1 MNKIFC
7 PYCMSPVRKGESCP
21 NCGLTA
27 GSYVPSPHH
36 LPPGTV
42 LLDRYLVGRVL
53 GEGGFGITYIGCDL
67 RLELK
72 IAIKE
77 YYPVDRATR
86 NASVSLGVTNFMGPA
101 AQSFQRGKQKFLGEA
116 RAMARMDKQQ
126 TIVGVRDYFEANN
139 TAYIVME
146 YIQGTNFNDL
156 VKQRGG
162 RIAPEELFPLLEP
175 LFGALSVMHENG
187 LIHRD
192 ISPDNLMLEHGK
204 VRLLDFG
211 CARETTRGT
220 ETLTIALKQGYA
232 PVEQYQ
238 SKGQGPWTDI
248 YALCATIY
256 FCLTGKAPPQALDRI
271 TSDGL
276 LLPSKLGVAL
286 LPGQEEA
293 LLKGLNLSPNRRYR
307 SMTELHAALYQPG
320 IHAAAKQP
328 DQPESLEPTVPVT
341 PEEEPAPAPEPEPLP
356 PEPLPEEEAE
366 EEAPAPA
373 QDRPAPIWKRL
384 PVWSITAAGAALLV
398 LVVLAVAALSGGGEP
413 TYPERDSSAAELQ
426 YSARTAQEIEALFD
440 KAVSFTGSTE
450 EELRTMLADESVP
463 AVVMES
469 GSLTIQSGELTLTK
483 PLKVAQGASLTIQQ
497 PVTVEGDGA
506 LLIDGTVSNQGLLRT
521 TDGGAVSVSA
531 SGVLEGRTLVWL
543 EHESNLL
550 VAQGGTAVMGG
561 QSYGQAGSESR
572 FLVLW
577 EDGLFQNAVHV
588 KTWGQYQT
596 ALEDRNTQAIVID
609 QDMTIPIGAETGG
622 YVPILISEGVTVT
635 TQSQVQDGFDQWD
648 WSIDATILINRGT
661 IKANLNFGDWDGDQV
676 EDVCAFINYG
686 SIQGNLY
693 QDCVGAL
700 VNRGEM
706 TIVSAQ
712 ILQSNFYNLG
722 DLTLQGA
729 GEETFLNLFCDTAC
743 NFGSITLN
751 GDMPSYTTLTNGL
764 YFYNYG
770 VITVEEGAELNNE
783 ATLDNCGTIAVPAG
797 GHLNNMG
804 LITGTGTLEL
814 DPNSWLSHDGII
826 QWFGEALS
834 FPNRTDNSGGK
845 LIALDYNSG
854 VRQAATQEELRS
866 ALSDGSCTLVIVS
879 GNLTV
884 SGDLTVTKGL
894 QVAEG
899 TLTMD
904 GGSLSLSGSDAFFWG
919 RADLGGGTLTLSDG
933 AAMIAQ
939 SLEGCGGITVRS
951 QSYLMVQEPLKLE
964 SWAAVN
970 LSESHLTALNGYS
983 MDQGDLS
990 IQGVMRAMV
999 QLELTGCTVGVKAG
1013 ELHCNNAV
1021 ASLDQNT
1028 TVDVAQDGYVMLG
1041 GNESGYFTQLN
1052 GILTNRGTMESYALI
1067 RLGGTLTNYGTF
1079 HFQQDIAASGTLDNQ
1094 GTMLSYDGAEV
1105 STENGGTFTGNQPKN
1120 G

>member
-1 MNKIFC
+1 MNKLFC
-7 PYCMSPVRKGESCP
+7 PYCMSPVKPGESCP

-101 AQSFQRGKQKFLGEA
+101 AQSFERGKQKFLGEA

-271 TSDGL
+271 TADGL

-307 SMTELHAALYQPG
+307 SMAELHAALYQPG
-320 IHAAAKQP
+320 IQATVKR
-328 DQPESLEPTVPVT
+328 PEPEPLEPTVPVT
-341 PEEEPAPAPEPEPLP
+341 PEPAPAPEPEPLP
-356 PEPLPEEEAE
+356 PEPLPEEEAKD
-366 EEAPAPA
+366 EAPAPA
-373 QDRPAPIWKRL
+373 QDHPAPIWKRL

-398 LVVLAVAALSGGGEP
+398 LVILAVAALSGGGEP
-413 TYPERDSSAAELQ
+413 TYPERDPSAVELQ

-440 KAVSFTGSTE
+440 KAISFTGSTE

-463 AVVMES
+463 AVVVES
-469 GSLTIQSGELTLTK
+469 GSLTIQSSELTLTK
-483 PLKVAQGASLTIQQ
+483 PMKVAQGANVTVQQ
-497 PVTVEGDGA
+497 SVTVEGDGA

-521 TDGGAVSVSA
+521 TDGGAISVSA

-550 VAQGGTAVMGG
+550 VAEGGTAVMGG
-561 QSYGQAGSESR
+561 QTYGQVGSESR

-588 KTWGQYQT
+588 KNWAQYQT
-596 ALEDRNTQAIVID
+596 ALEDWNTKAIIID
-609 QDMTIPIGAETGG
+609 QDMTIPTGAETGS
-622 YVPILISEGVTVT
+622 YIPILIPEGVTVT
-635 TQSQVQDGFDQWD
+635 AQDIQDMYGTWN
-648 WSIDATILINRGT
+648 WSMGASILINRGT
-661 IKANLNFGDWDGDQV
+661 LVTNLNVGDWDGDQV
-676 EDVCAFINYG
+676 EDVCALINYG
-686 SIQGNLY
+686 SIQGSLFL
-693 QDCVGAL
+693 DCTGAL
-700 VNRGEM
+700 VNAGEI
-706 TIVSAQ
+706 TVRSAQ
-712 ILQSNFYNLG
+712 VIQSNLYNLG
-722 DLTLQGA
+722 DLSLQGV
-729 GEETFLNLFCDTAC
+729 GEENFLNLFCDTAC
-743 NFGSITLN
+743 NFGSITLH
-751 GDMPSYTTLTNGL
+751 GDEEGYLTLTNGL
-764 YFYNYG
+764 HFYNYG
-770 VITVEEGAELNNE
+770 VITVEDGAELNNE
-783 ATLDNCGTIAVPAG
+783 ATLENCGTVAVQAG
-797 GHLNNMG
+797 GDLNNLG
-804 LITGTGTLEL
+804 LIRSVGAMEL
-814 DPNSWLSHDGII
+814 DPNSRLGHDGII
-826 QWFGEALS
+826 HWFGDPLS
-834 FPNRTDNSGGK
+834 FPKRTDNTGGR

-866 ALSDGSCTLVIVS
+866 ALSDGSCTLVIIP
-879 GNLTV
+879 GDLTV

-894 QVAEG
+894 QVADG

-904 GGSLSLSGSDAFFWG
+904 GGSLSLSGADASFWG
-919 RADLGGGTLTLSDG
+919 RTDLGGGTLTLSDG

-939 SLEGCGGITVRS
+939 SLTGCGGITVRS
-951 QSYLMVQEPLKLE
+951 QSYLMVQEPLELE
-964 SWAAVN
+964 SGAAVT
-970 LSESHLTALNGYS
+970 LSDSHLTALEGYT

-990 IQGVMRAMV
+990 IHGVLRTSHH
-999 QLELTGCTVGVKAG
+999 LELTGCTVEIAAG
-1013 ELHCNNAV
+1013 ELHCNNAMV
-1021 ASLDQNT
+1021 SLDQNT
-1028 TVDVAQDGYVMLG
+1028 TVDVAQDGYVTLS
-1041 GNESGYFTQLN
+1041 GNEGGYCTQLN
-1052 GILTNRGTMESYALI
+1052 GTLTNRGTMESYTLI

-1079 HFQQDIAASGTLDNQ
+1079 HFMQDIAASGALDNQ

-1105 STENGGTFTGNQPKN
+1105 STESGGTFTGNQPKN

>member
-1 MNKIFC
+1 MNKLFC
-7 PYCMSPVRKGESCP
+7 PYCMSPVKPGESCP

-101 AQSFQRGKQKFLGEA
+101 AQSFERGKQKFLGEA

-307 SMTELHAALYQPG
+307 SMAELHAALYQPG
-320 IHAAAKQP
+320 IQAGANRPDRPQP
-328 DQPESLEPTVPVT
+328 LEPTIPVI
-341 PEEEPAPAPEPEPLP
+341 PAEESAPAPEPEPLP
-356 PEPLPEEEAE
+356 PEPLPEEEAKE
-366 EEAPAPA
+366 ETPAPA
-373 QDRPAPIWKRL
+373 QDHPAPIWKRL
-384 PVWSITAAGAALLV
+384 PAWALTAAGAALLV
-398 LVVLAVAALSGGGEP
+398 LVILAVAALSGGGEP
-413 TYPERDSSAAELQ
+413 TYPERDSSAVELQ
-426 YSARTAQEIEALFD
+426 YSARTAQEIEALFG
-440 KAVSFTGSTE
+440 KSVSFTGSTE
-450 EELRTMLADESVP
+450 EELRTMLEDESVP
-463 AVVMES
+463 AVVVES
-469 GSLTIQSGELTLTK
+469 GSLTIQSSELTLTK

-497 PVTVEGDGA
+497 SVTVEGDGA

-521 TDGGAVSVSA
+521 TGGGAISVST

-550 VAQGGTAVMGG
+550 VAEGGTAVMGG
-561 QSYGQAGSESR
+561 QTYGQAGSESR

-588 KTWGQYQT
+588 KNWAQYQT

-648 WSIDATILINRGT
+648 WAMDATILINRGT
-661 IKANLNFGDWDGDQV
+661 VKANLNFGDWDGDQV

-686 SIQGNLY
+686 SIQGNLF
-693 QDCVGAL
+693 QDCIGAL
-700 VNRGEM
+700 VNQGEM
-706 TIVSAQ
+706 TIRSAQ
-712 ILQSNFYNLG
+712 IIQSNLYNLG
-722 DLTLQGA
+722 DLSLQGV
-729 GEETFLNLFCDTAC
+729 GEENFLNLFCDTAC
-743 NFGSITLN
+743 NFGSITLH
-751 GDMPSYTTLTNGL
+751 GDAQGYLTLTNGL
-764 YFYNYG
+764 SFCNYG
-770 VITVEEGAELNNE
+770 VITVEDGAILDNQ
-783 ATLDNCGTIAVPAG
+783 ATLNNCGTVAVQAG

-804 LITGTGTLEL
+804 LITGMGALEL
-814 DPNSWLSHDGII
+814 DPNSRLGHDGII
-826 QWFGEALS
+826 HWFGEALS
-834 FPNRTDNSGGK
+834 FPNRTDNTGGK

-866 ALSDGSCTLVIVS
+866 ALSDGSCTLVIVP
-879 GNLTV
+879 GDLTV

-894 QVAEG
+894 QVDG

-904 GGSLSLSGSDAFFWG
+904 GGSLSLSGADASFWG
-919 RADLGGGTLTLSDG
+919 RVDLGGGTLTLSDG

-939 SLEGCGGITVRS
+939 SLTGCGGITVRS
-951 QSYLMVQEPLKLE
+951 QSYLMVQESLNLE
-964 SWAAVN
+964 SGAAVT
-970 LSESHLTALNGYS
+970 LSDSHLTALEGYT

-990 IQGVMRAMV
+990 IHGVLRAMRTM
-999 QLELTGCTVGVKAG
+999 ELTGCTVEVEAG
-1013 ELHCNNAV
+1013 ELHCLNAMT
-1021 ASLDQNT
+1021 SLDQNT
-1028 TVDVAQDGYVMLG
+1028 TVDVAQDGYLVLS
-1041 GNESGYFTQLN
+1041 GNEGGYLAQLN
-1052 GILTNRGTMESYALI
+1052 GTLTNRGTMESYTLI

-1079 HFQQDIAASGTLDNQ
+1079 HFVQDILASGTLDNQ

>member
-1 MNKIFC
+1 MNKLFC
-7 PYCMSPVRKGESCP
+7 PYCMSPVKPGESCP

-101 AQSFQRGKQKFLGEA
+101 AQSFERGKQKFLGEA

-271 TSDGL
+271 TADGL
-276 LLPSKLGVAL
+276 LLPSKLGVVL

-307 SMTELHAALYQPG
+307 SMAELHAALYQPG
-320 IHAAAKQP
+320 IQAAAKR
-328 DQPESLEPTVPVT
+328 PEPEPLEPTVPVT
-341 PEEEPAPAPEPEPLP
+341 PEEEPTPAPEPEPLP
-356 PEPLPEEEAE
+356 PEPSPEEEAK

-384 PVWSITAAGAALLV
+384 PLWSITAAGAALLV
-398 LVVLAVAALSGGGEP
+398 LVILAVAALSGGGEP
-413 TYPERDSSAAELQ
+413 AYPERDPSAVELQ

-440 KAVSFTGSTE
+440 NAVSFTGSTE

-463 AVVMES
+463 AVVVES
-469 GSLTIQSGELTLTK
+469 GSLTIQSSELTLTK
-483 PLKVAQGASLTIQQ
+483 PMKVAQGANVTVQQ
-497 PVTVEGDGA
+497 SVTVEGDGA

-521 TDGGAVSVSA
+521 TGGGAISVST

-550 VAQGGTAVMGG
+550 VAQGGTAIMGG
-561 QSYGQAGSESR
+561 QTYGQAGSESR

-609 QDMTIPIGAETGG
+609 EDMTIPIGAETGG

-648 WSIDATILINRGT
+648 WNMDATILINRGT
-661 IKANLNFGDWDGDQV
+661 VKANLNFGDWDGDQV

-686 SIQGNLY
+686 SIQGNLF
-693 QDCVGAL
+693 QDCIGTL
-700 VNRGEM
+700 VNQGEM
-706 TIVSAQ
+706 TIRSAQ
-712 ILQSNFYNLG
+712 IIQSNLYNLG
-722 DLTLQGA
+722 DLSLQGV

-743 NFGSITLN
+743 NFGSITLY
-751 GDMPSYTTLTNGL
+751 GDAQGYLTLTNGL
-764 YFYNYG
+764 SFCNYG
-770 VITVEEGAELNNE
+770 VITVEDGAILDNQ
-783 ATLDNCGTIAVPAG
+783 ATLNNCGTVAVQAG

-804 LITGTGTLEL
+804 LITGMGALEL
-814 DPNSWLSHDGII
+814 DPNSRLGHDGII
-826 QWFGEALS
+826 HWFGEALS
-834 FPNRTDNSGGK
+834 FPNRTDNSGGR

-866 ALSDGSCTLVIVS
+866 ALSDGSCTLVIVP
-879 GNLTV
+879 GDLTV

-894 QVAEG
+894 QVDG
-899 TLTMD
+899 TLNMD
-904 GGSLSLSGSDAFFWG
+904 GGSLSLSGADASFWG
-919 RADLGGGTLTLSDG
+919 CVDLGGGTLTLSDG

-939 SLEGCGGITVRS
+939 SLEECGGITVRS
-951 QSYLMVQEPLKLE
+951 QSNLVVQEPLKLE
-964 SWAAVN
+964 SGAAVN
-970 LSESHLTALNGYS
+970 LSDSHLTALRGYT

-990 IQGVMRAMV
+990 IHGVLRTMRTM
-999 QLELTGCTVGVKAG
+999 ELTGCTVEVEAG
-1013 ELHCNNAV
+1013 ELHCLNAMT
-1021 ASLDQNT
+1021 SLDQNT
-1028 TVDVAQDGYVMLG
+1028 TVDVAQDGYLVLSDNEG
-1041 GNESGYFTQLN
+1041 GYLAQLN
-1052 GILTNRGTMESYALI
+1052 GTLTNRGTMESYTLI

-1079 HFQQDIAASGTLDNQ
+1079 HFMQDIAASGTLDNQ

-1105 STENGGTFTGNQPKN
+1105 STESGGTFTGNQPKN

>member
-1 MNKIFC
+1 MNKLFC
-7 PYCMSPVRKGESCP
+7 PYCMSPVKPGESCP

-101 AQSFQRGKQKFLGEA
+101 AQSFERGKQKFLGEA

-162 RIAPEELFPLLEP
+162 RIAPEEFFPLLEP

-293 LLKGLNLSPNRRYR
+293 LLKGLNLSPNRRYH
-307 SMTELHAALYQPG
+307 SMAELHAALYQPG
-320 IHAAAKQP
+320 IQAAAKRP
-328 DQPESLEPTVPVT
+328 GPEPLEPTVPVT
-341 PEEEPAPAPEPEPLP
+341 SEEKPTPAPEPEPLP
-356 PEPLPEEEAE
+356 PEPLPEEETK
-366 EEAPAPA
+366 EEAPVPA
-373 QDRPAPIWKRL
+373 QDHPAPIWKRL

-398 LVVLAVAALSGGGEP
+398 LVILAVAALSGGGEP
-413 TYPERDSSAAELQ
+413 TYPERDPSAVELE
-426 YSARTAQEIEALFD
+426 YSARTAREIEVLFD
-440 KAVSFTGSTE
+440 NAVSFTGTTE

-463 AVVMES
+463 AVVVES
-469 GSLTIQSGELTLTK
+469 GSLTIQSGELNLTK
-483 PLKVAQGASLTIQQ
+483 PLKVAQGANVTVQQ
-497 PVTVEGDGA
+497 SVTVEGNGA

-521 TDGGAVSVSA
+521 IDGGAISVSA

-550 VAQGGTAVMGG
+550 VAEGGTAVMGD
-561 QSYGQAGSESR
+561 QTYGQVGSESR

-588 KTWGQYQT
+588 KNWAQYQT
-596 ALEDRNTQAIVID
+596 ALEDWNTKAIIID
-609 QDMTIPIGAETGG
+609 QDMTIPTGAETGS
-622 YVPILISEGVTVT
+622 YIPILIPEGVTVT
-635 TQSQVQDGFDQWD
+635 AQDIQDMYGTWN
-648 WSIDATILINRGT
+648 WSMGASILINRGT
-661 IKANLNFGDWDGDQV
+661 LVTNLNVGDWDGDQV
-676 EDVCAFINYG
+676 EDVCALINYG
-686 SIQGNLY
+686 SIQGSLFL
-693 QDCVGAL
+693 DCTGAL
-700 VNRGEM
+700 VNAGEI
-706 TIVSAQ
+706 TVRSAQ
-712 ILQSNFYNLG
+712 VIQSNLYNLG
-722 DLTLQGA
+722 DLSLQGV
-729 GEETFLNLFCDTAC
+729 GEENFLNLFCDIAC
-743 NFGSITLN
+743 NFGSITLH
-751 GDMPSYTTLTNGL
+751 GDAQGYLTLTNGL
-764 YFYNYG
+764 HFYNYG
-770 VITVEEGAELNNE
+770 VITVEDGAELNNE
-783 ATLDNCGTIAVPAG
+783 ATLENYGTVAVQAG
-797 GHLNNMG
+797 GDLNNLG
-804 LITGTGTLEL
+804 LIRSVGTLEL
-814 DPNSWLSHDGII
+814 DPNSRLGHDGII
-826 QWFGEALS
+826 HWFGEAMS
-834 FPNRTDNSGGK
+834 FPKRTDNTGGR

-866 ALSDGSCTLVIVS
+866 ALSDGSCTLVIVP
-879 GNLTV
+879 GDLTV

-894 QVAEG
+894 QVADG

-904 GGSLSLSGSDAFFWG
+904 GGSLSLSGADASFWG
-919 RADLGGGTLTLSDG
+919 RTDLGGGTLTLSDG

-939 SLEGCGGITVRS
+939 SLTGCGGITVRS
-951 QSYLMVQEPLKLE
+951 QSYLMVQEPPNLE
-964 SWAAVN
+964 SGAAVT
-970 LSESHLTALNGYS
+970 LSDSHLTALEGYT
-983 MDQGDLS
+983 MDQGELS
-990 IQGVMRAMV
+990 IHGVLRTSHH
-999 QLELTGCTVGVKAG
+999 LELTGCTVEIAAG
-1013 ELHCNNAV
+1013 ELHCNNAMV
-1021 ASLDQNT
+1021 SLDQNT
-1028 TVDVAQDGYVMLG
+1028 TVDVAQDGYVMLS
-1041 GNESGYFTQLN
+1041 GNEGGYCTQLN
-1052 GILTNRGTMESYALI
+1052 GTLTNRGTMESYTLI

-1079 HFQQDIAASGTLDNQ
+1079 HFMQDIAASGALDNQ

-1105 STENGGTFTGNQPKN
+1105 STESGGTFTGNQPKN

>member
-1 MNKIFC
+1 MNKLFC
-7 PYCMSPVRKGESCP
+7 PYCMSPVKPGESCP

-101 AQSFQRGKQKFLGEA
+101 AQSFERGKQKFLGEA

-307 SMTELHAALYQPG
+307 SMAELHAALYQPG
-320 IHAAAKQP
+320 IQAGANRPDRPQP
-328 DQPESLEPTVPVT
+328 LEPAIPVT
-341 PEEEPAPAPEPEPLP
+341 LEEEPAPAPESMP
-356 PEPLPEEEAE
+356 PEPLPEEEVK
-366 EEAPAPA
+366 EEASSPA
-373 QDRPAPIWKRL
+373 QDHPVPIWKRL
-384 PVWSITAAGAALLV
+384 PAWALTAAGAALLV
-398 LVVLAVAALSGGGEP
+398 LVILAVAALSGGGEP
-413 TYPERDSSAAELQ
+413 TYPERDSSAVELQ

-440 KAVSFTGSTE
+440 KAVSFTGTTE
-450 EELRTMLADESVP
+450 EELRTMLEDESVP
-463 AVVMES
+463 AVVVES

-483 PLKVAQGASLTIQQ
+483 PLKVAQGANVTVQQ
-497 PVTVEGDGA
+497 SVTVEGDGA

-521 TDGGAVSVSA
+521 TDGGAISVST

-550 VAQGGTAVMGG
+550 VAEGGTAVMGG
-561 QSYGQAGSESR
+561 QTYGQAGSESR

-588 KTWGQYQT
+588 KNWAQYQT

-648 WSIDATILINRGT
+648 WAMDATILINRGT
-661 IKANLNFGDWDGDQV
+661 VKANLNFGDWDGDQV

-686 SIQGNLY
+686 SIQGNLF
-693 QDCVGAL
+693 QDCIGAL
-700 VNRGEM
+700 VNQGEM
-706 TIVSAQ
+706 TIRSAQ
-712 ILQSNFYNLG
+712 IIQSNLYNLG
-722 DLTLQGA
+722 DLSLQGV
-729 GEETFLNLFCDTAC
+729 GEENFLNLFCDTAC
-743 NFGSITLN
+743 NFSSITLY
-751 GDMPSYTTLTNGL
+751 GDAQGYLTLTNGL
-764 YFYNYG
+764 HFYNYG
-770 VITVEEGAELNNE
+770 IITVEDGAELNNE
-783 ATLDNCGTIAVPAG
+783 ALLENYGTVAVQAG
-797 GHLNNMG
+797 GDLNNLG
-804 LITGTGTLEL
+804 LIRSMGALEL
-814 DPNSWLSHDGII
+814 DPNSRLGHDGII
-826 QWFGEALS
+826 HWFGEALS
-834 FPNRTDNSGGK
+834 FPNRTDNSGGR

-866 ALSDGSCTLVIVS
+866 ALSDGSCTLVIVP
-879 GNLTV
+879 GDLTV

-894 QVAEG
+894 QVDG

-904 GGSLSLSGSDAFFWG
+904 GGSLSLSGADASFWG
-919 RADLGGGTLTLSDG
+919 RVDLGGGTLTLSDG

-939 SLEGCGGITVRS
+939 SLTGCGGIMVRS
-951 QSYLMVQEPLKLE
+951 QSYLMVQEPLELKPG
-964 SWAAVN
+964 AAVT
-970 LSESHLTALNGYS
+970 LSDSHLTALEGYT

-990 IQGVMRAMV
+990 IHGVLRAMRTM
-999 QLELTGCTVGVKAG
+999 ELTGCTVEVEAG
-1013 ELHCNNAV
+1013 ELHCLNAMT
-1021 ASLDQNT
+1021 SLDQNT
-1028 TVDVAQDGYVMLG
+1028 TVDVAQDGYLVLS
-1041 GNESGYFTQLN
+1041 GNEGGYLAQLN
-1052 GILTNRGTMESYALI
+1052 GALTNRGTMESYTLI

-1079 HFQQDIAASGTLDNQ
+1079 HFMQDIAASGTLDNQ

-1105 STENGGTFTGNQPKN
+1105 STESGGTFTGNQPKN

>member
-1 MNKIFC
+1 MNKLFC
-7 PYCMSPVRKGESCP
+7 PYCMSPVKPGESCP

-101 AQSFQRGKQKFLGEA
+101 AQSFERGKQKFLGEA

-146 YIQGTNFNDL
+146 YIQGTNFSDL

-271 TSDGL
+271 TADGL
-276 LLPSKLGVAL
+276 LRPSKLGVAL

-307 SMTELHAALYQPG
+307 SMAELHAALYQPG
-320 IHAAAKQP
+320 IQAAVNRPEPQP
-328 DQPESLEPTVPVT
+328 LEPTIPVT
-341 PEEEPAPAPEPEPLP
+341 PEEEAAPTPEPEPLP
-356 PEPLPEEEAE
+356 PEPSPEEETK

-373 QDRPAPIWKRL
+373 LDRPAPIWKRL
-384 PVWSITAAGAALLV
+384 PVWSIAAAGAALLV
-398 LVVLAVAALSGGGEP
+398 LVILAVAALSGGGEP
-413 TYPERDSSAAELQ
+413 TYPERDTSDVELQ
-426 YSARTAQEIEALFD
+426 YSARSAQEIEALFD

-450 EELRTMLADESVP
+450 EELRTMLKDESVP
-463 AVVMES
+463 AVVVES

-483 PLKVAQGASLTIQQ
+483 PLKVAQGAALTLCQ
-497 PVTVEGDGA
+497 PLTVEGDGA
-506 LLIDGTVSNQGLLRT
+506 LLIDGTVSNDGLLRT
-521 TDGGAVSVSA
+521 TGGGAISVSA

-550 VAQGGTAVMGG
+550 VAEGGTAVMGG
-561 QSYGQAGSESR
+561 QTYGQAGSESR

-588 KTWGQYQT
+588 KNWAQYQT
-596 ALEDRNTQAIVID
+596 ALEDWHTKAIIID
-609 QDMTIPIGAETGG
+609 QDMTIPTGAETGS
-622 YVPILISEGVTVT
+622 YIPILIPEGVTVT
-635 TQSQVQDGFDQWD
+635 AQDIQDMYGTWN
-648 WSIDATILINRGT
+648 WSIGASILINRGT
-661 IKANLNFGDWDGDQV
+661 LVTNLNVGDWDGDQV

-686 SIQGNLY
+686 SIQGNLF
-693 QDCVGAL
+693 QDCIGAL
-700 VNRGEM
+700 VNQGEM
-706 TIVSAQ
+706 TIRSAQ
-712 ILQSNFYNLG
+712 IIQSNLYNLG
-722 DLTLQGA
+722 DLSLQGV
-729 GEETFLNLFCDTAC
+729 GEENFLNLFCDTAC
-743 NFGSITLN
+743 NFGSITLH
-751 GDMPSYTTLTNGL
+751 GDAQGYLTLTNGL
-764 YFYNYG
+764 HFYNYG
-770 VITVEEGAELNNE
+770 VITVEDGAILDNQ
-783 ATLDNCGTIAVPAG
+783 ATLNNCGTVAVQAG
-797 GHLNNMG
+797 GDLNNLG
-804 LITGTGTLEL
+804 LIRSMGALEL
-814 DPNSWLSHDGII
+814 DPNSRLGHDGII
-826 QWFGEALS
+826 HWFGEALS
-834 FPNRTDNSGGK
+834 FPNRTDNSGGR

-866 ALSDGSCTLVIVS
+866 ALSDGSCTLVIVP
-879 GNLTV
+879 GDLTV

-894 QVAEG
+894 QVDG

-904 GGSLSLSGSDAFFWG
+904 GGSLSLSGADASFWG
-919 RADLGGGTLTLSDG
+919 CVDLGGGTLTLSDG

-939 SLEGCGGITVRS
+939 SLEECGGITVRS
-951 QSYLMVQEPLKLE
+951 QSNLVVQEPLKLE
-964 SWAAVN
+964 SGAAVN
-970 LSESHLTALNGYS
+970 LSDSHLTALRGYT

-990 IQGVMRAMV
+990 IQGVLRAMRTM
-999 QLELTGCTVGVKAG
+999 ELTGCTVEVEAG
-1013 ELHCNNAV
+1013 ELHCLNAMT
-1021 ASLDQNT
+1021 SLDQNT
-1028 TVDVAQDGYVMLG
+1028 TVDVAQDGYLVLS
-1041 GNESGYFTQLN
+1041 GNEGGYLAQLN
-1052 GILTNRGTMESYALI
+1052 GTLTNRGTMESYTLI

-1079 HFQQDIAASGTLDNQ
+1079 HFVQDILASGTLYNQ

>member
-1 MNKIFC
+1 MNKLFC
-7 PYCMSPVRKGESCP
+7 PYCMSPVKPGESCP

-101 AQSFQRGKQKFLGEA
+101 AQSFERGKQKFLGEA

-146 YIQGTNFNDL
+146 YIQGTNFSDL

-271 TSDGL
+271 TADGL

-307 SMTELHAALYQPG
+307 SMAELHAALYQPG
-320 IHAAAKQP
+320 IQAAANRPEPQP
-328 DQPESLEPTVPVT
+328 LEPTVPVN

-356 PEPLPEEEAE
+356 PEPSPEEETKD
-366 EEAPAPA
+366 EAPAPA
-373 QDRPAPIWKRL
+373 QDHPAPIWKRL

-398 LVVLAVAALSGGGEP
+398 LVILAVATLSGGGEP
-413 TYPERDSSAAELQ
+413 TYPERDPSAVELQ
-426 YSARTAQEIEALFD
+426 YSARTAQEIEVLFD
-440 KAVSFTGSTE
+440 KAVSFTGTTE
-450 EELRTMLADESVP
+450 EELRTMLADKNVP
-463 AVVMES
+463 AVVVES

-483 PLKVAQGASLTIQQ
+483 PLKVAQGANVTIQQ
-497 PVTVEGDGA
+497 SVTVEGDGA

-521 TDGGAVSVSA
+521 TDGGAISVSA

-561 QSYGQAGSESR
+561 QTYGQAGSESR

-588 KTWGQYQT
+588 KNWAQYQA

-648 WSIDATILINRGT
+648 WAMDATILINRGT
-661 IKANLNFGDWDGDQV
+661 VKANLNFGDWDGDQV

-686 SIQGNLY
+686 SIQGNLF
-693 QDCVGAL
+693 QDCIGAL
-700 VNRGEM
+700 VNQGEM
-706 TIVSAQ
+706 TIRSAQ
-712 ILQSNFYNLG
+712 VIQSNLYNLG
-722 DLTLQGA
+722 DLSLQGV
-729 GEETFLNLFCDTAC
+729 GEENFLNLFCDTAC
-743 NFGSITLN
+743 NFGSITLH
-751 GDMPSYTTLTNGL
+751 GDAQGYLTLTNGL

-770 VITVEEGAELNNE
+770 VITVEDGAELNNE
-783 ATLDNCGTIAVPAG
+783 ATLENCGTIAVQAG
-797 GHLNNMG
+797 GDLNNLG
-804 LITGTGTLEL
+804 LIRSMGALEL
-814 DPNSWLSHDGII
+814 DPNSRLGHDGII
-826 QWFGEALS
+826 HWFGDPLS
-834 FPNRTDNSGGK
+834 FPNRTDNTGGR

-866 ALSDGSCTLVIVS
+866 ALSDGSCTLVIIP
-879 GNLTV
+879 GDLTV

-894 QVAEG
+894 QVADG

-904 GGSLSLSGSDAFFWG
+904 GGSLSLSGADASFWG
-919 RADLGGGTLTLSDG
+919 RVDLGGGTLTLSDG
-933 AAMIAQ
+933 AAMLAQ
-939 SLEGCGGITVRS
+939 SLTGCGGITVRS
-951 QSYLMVQEPLKLE
+951 QSYLMVQESLKLE
-964 SWAAVN
+964 SGAAVN
-970 LSESHLTALNGYS
+970 LSDSHLTALEGYT

-990 IQGVMRAMV
+990 IHGVLRTSRH
-999 QLELTGCTVGVKAG
+999 LELTGCTVEVAAG
-1013 ELHCNNAV
+1013 ELHCNNAMV
-1021 ASLDQNT
+1021 SLDQNT
-1028 TVDVAQDGYVMLG
+1028 TVDVAQDGYVMLS
-1041 GNESGYFTQLN
+1041 GNEGGYCTQLN
-1052 GILTNRGTMESYALI
+1052 GVLTNRGTMESYTLI
-1067 RLGGTLTNYGTF
+1067 RMGGTLTNYGTF

-1105 STENGGTFTGNQPKN
+1105 STESGGTFTGSQPKN

>member
-1 MNKIFC
+1 MNKLFC
-7 PYCMSPVRKGESCP
+7 PYCMSPVRPGESCP

-27 GSYVPSPHH
+27 GSYVPSAHH

-101 AQSFQRGKQKFLGEA
+101 AQSFERGKQKFLGEA

-146 YIQGTNFNDL
+146 YIEGTNFSDL

-162 RIAPEELFPLLEP
+162 RIAPDELFPLLEP
-175 LFGALSVMHENG
+175 LFGALGVMHENG

-192 ISPDNLMLEHGK
+192 ISPDNLMLEHGA

-271 TSDGL
+271 TADSL

-307 SMTELHAALYQPG
+307 SMAELHAALYQPG
-320 IHAAAKQP
+320 IQAAVNRP
-328 DQPESLEPTVPVT
+328 DRPEPLEPTIPIT
-341 PEEEPAPAPEPEPLP
+341 PEEEPLSPEPS
-356 PEPLPEEEAE
+356 PEEEPK

-373 QDRPAPIWKRL
+373 QDHPAPIWKRL
-384 PVWSITAAGAALLV
+384 PVWSITVAGAALLV
-398 LVVLAVAALSGGGEP
+398 LVILAVAALSGGGEP
-413 TYPERDSSAAELQ
+413 TYPERDPSAVELQ
-426 YSARTAQEIEALFD
+426 YSARSAQEIEALFD
-440 KAVSFTGSTE
+440 NAVPFTGTTE
-450 EELRTMLADESVP
+450 DELRTMLADETVP
-463 AVVMES
+463 AVVVES
-469 GSLTIQSGELTLTK
+469 GSLTIQSSELTLTK

-497 PVTVEGDGA
+497 SVTVEGDGA
-506 LLIDGTVSNQGLLRT
+506 LLIDGTVSSQGLLRT

-561 QSYGQAGSESR
+561 QTYGQAGSESR

-609 QDMTIPIGAETGG
+609 EDMTIPIGAETGG

-635 TQSQVQDGFDQWD
+635 TQSQVQDGFDQWN
-648 WSIDATILINRGT
+648 WTMDATILINRGT
-661 IKANLNFGDWDGDQV
+661 VKANLNFGDWDGDQV

-700 VNRGEM
+700 VNQGEM
-706 TIVSAQ
+706 TIRSAQ
-712 ILQSNFYNLG
+712 ILQSNLYNLG
-722 DLTLQGA
+722 DMTLQGV

-743 NFGSITLN
+743 NFGSITLD
-751 GDMPSYTTLTNGL
+751 GDMPSYTTFTNGL

-770 VITVEEGAELNNE
+770 VITVEDGAELNNE
-783 ATLDNCGTIAVPAG
+783 ATLDNCGTVAVQAS
-797 GHLNNMG
+797 GHLNNLG
-804 LITGTGTLEL
+804 LITGTGVLEL
-814 DPNSWLSHDGII
+814 DPNSWLGHDGII

-866 ALSDGSCTLVIVS
+866 ALSDGSCTLVIVP
-879 GNLTV
+879 GELTV

-904 GGSLSLSGSDAFFWG
+904 GGSLSLSGAEAFFWG

-933 AAMIAQ
+933 TAMIAQ

-951 QSYLMVQEPLKLE
+951 QSNLVIQEPLKLQ
-964 SWAAVN
+964 SGAAVT
-970 LSESHLTALNGYS
+970 LSESHLTALNGYT

-990 IQGVMRAMV
+990 VHGVMRTMV
-999 QLELTGCTVGVKAG
+999 QLELTGCTVEVKAG
-1013 ELHCNNAV
+1013 ELHCNNAA

-1052 GILTNRGTMESYALI
+1052 GSLTNRGTMESYTLI

-1079 HFQQDIAASGTLDNQ
+1079 HFQQDIAASGALDNQ

-1105 STENGGTFTGNQPKN
+1105 STESGGTFTGNQPKN

>member
-1 MNKIFC
+1 MNKLFC
-7 PYCMSPVRKGESCP
+7 PYCMSPVKPGESCP

-101 AQSFQRGKQKFLGEA
+101 AQSFERGKQKFLGEA

-146 YIQGTNFNDL
+146 YIQGTNFSDL

-271 TSDGL
+271 TADGL
-276 LLPSKLGVAL
+276 LRPSKLGVAL

-307 SMTELHAALYQPG
+307 SMAELHAALYQPG
-320 IHAAAKQP
+320 IQAAVNRPEPQP
-328 DQPESLEPTVPVT
+328 LEPTIPVT
-341 PEEEPAPAPEPEPLP
+341 PEEEAAPTPEPEPLL
-356 PEPLPEEEAE
+356 PEPSPEEETK

-373 QDRPAPIWKRL
+373 LDRPAPIWKRL
-384 PVWSITAAGAALLV
+384 PVWSIAAAGAALLV
-398 LVVLAVAALSGGGEP
+398 LVILAVAALSGGGEP
-413 TYPERDSSAAELQ
+413 TYPERDTSDVELQ
-426 YSARTAQEIEALFD
+426 YSARSAQEIEALFD

-450 EELRTMLADESVP
+450 EELRTMLKDESVP
-463 AVVMES
+463 AVVVES

-483 PLKVAQGASLTIQQ
+483 PLKVAQGAALTLCQ
-497 PVTVEGDGA
+497 PLTVEGDGA
-506 LLIDGTVSNQGLLRT
+506 LLIDGTVSNDGLLRT
-521 TDGGAVSVSA
+521 TGGGAISVSA
-531 SGVLEGRTLVWL
+531 SGVLEGSTLVWL

-550 VAQGGTAVMGG
+550 VAEGGTAVMGG
-561 QSYGQAGSESR
+561 ETYGQAGSESR

-588 KTWGQYQT
+588 KNWAQYQT
-596 ALEDRNTQAIVID
+596 ALEDWHTKAIIID
-609 QDMTIPIGAETGG
+609 QDMTIPTGAETGS
-622 YVPILISEGVTVT
+622 YIPILIPEGVTVT
-635 TQSQVQDGFDQWD
+635 AQDIQDMYGTWN
-648 WSIDATILINRGT
+648 WSIGASILINRGT
-661 IKANLNFGDWDGDQV
+661 LVTNLNVGDWDGDQV
-676 EDVCAFINYG
+676 EDVCALINYG
-686 SIQGNLY
+686 SIQGSLFL
-693 QDCVGAL
+693 DCTGAL
-700 VNRGEM
+700 VNQGEI
-706 TIVSAQ
+706 TVRSAQ
-712 ILQSNFYNLG
+712 VIQSNLYNLG
-722 DLTLQGA
+722 DLILHGVE
-729 GEETFLNLFCDTAC
+729 GENFLNLFCDTAC
-743 NFGSITLN
+743 NFGSITLH
-751 GDMPSYTTLTNGL
+751 GDAQGYLTLTNGL
-764 YFYNYG
+764 SFCNYG
-770 VITVEEGAELNNE
+770 VITVEDGAILDNQ
-783 ATLDNCGTIAVPAG
+783 ATLNNCGTVAVQAG

-804 LITGTGTLEL
+804 LITGMGALEL
-814 DPNSWLSHDGII
+814 DPNSRLGHDGII
-826 QWFGEALS
+826 HWFGEALS
-834 FPNRTDNSGGK
+834 FPNRTDNSGGI
-845 LIALDYNSG
+845 LVTVDYENG
-854 VRQAATQEELRS
+854 VRQAATQEELHS
-866 ALSDGSCTLVIVS
+866 ALSDGSCTLVIVP
-879 GNLTV
+879 GDLTV

-894 QVAEG
+894 QVDG

-904 GGSLSLSGSDAFFWG
+904 GGSLSLSGADASFWG
-919 RADLGGGTLTLSDG
+919 CVDLGGGTLTLSDG

-939 SLEGCGGITVRS
+939 SLEECGGITVRS
-951 QSYLMVQEPLKLE
+951 QSNLVVQEPLKLE
-964 SWAAVN
+964 SGAAVN
-970 LSESHLTALNGYS
+970 LSDSHLTALRGYT

-990 IQGVMRAMV
+990 IQGVLRAMRTM
-999 QLELTGCTVGVKAG
+999 ELTGCTVEVEAG
-1013 ELHCNNAV
+1013 ELHCLNAMT
-1021 ASLDQNT
+1021 SLDQNT
-1028 TVDVAQDGYVMLG
+1028 TVDVAQDGYLVLS
-1041 GNESGYFTQLN
+1041 GNEGGYLAQLN
-1052 GILTNRGTMESYALI
+1052 GTLTNRGTMESYTLI

-1079 HFQQDIAASGTLDNQ
+1079 HFVQDILASGTLDNQ

>member
-1 MNKIFC
+1 MNKLFC
-7 PYCMSPVRKGESCP
+7 PYCMSPVKPGESCP

-101 AQSFQRGKQKFLGEA
+101 AQSFERGKQKFLGEA

-146 YIQGTNFNDL
+146 YIQGTNFSDL

-307 SMTELHAALYQPG
+307 SMAELHAALYQPG
-320 IHAAAKQP
+320 IQAAAKR
-328 DQPESLEPTVPVT
+328 PEPEPLEPTVPVA
-341 PEEEPAPAPEPEPLP
+341 PEEEPTPVPEPEPLP
-356 PEPLPEEEAE
+356 PEPSPEEETK

-373 QDRPAPIWKRL
+373 QDHPAPIWKRL

-398 LVVLAVAALSGGGEP
+398 LVILAVAALSGGGEP
-413 TYPERDSSAAELQ
+413 TYPERDPSAVELQ

-440 KAVSFTGSTE
+440 NAVSFTGSTE
-450 EELRTMLADESVP
+450 EELRTMLADETVP
-463 AVVMES
+463 AVVVES
-469 GSLTIQSGELTLTK
+469 GSLTIQSSELTLTK
-483 PLKVAQGASLTIQQ
+483 PLKVAQGASLTVQQ
-497 PVTVEGDGA
+497 SVTVEGDGA

-550 VAQGGTAVMGG
+550 VADGGTAVMGG
-561 QSYGQAGSESR
+561 QTYGQAGSESR

-588 KTWGQYQT
+588 KNWGQYQT

-609 QDMTIPIGAETGG
+609 EDMTIPIGAETGG

-648 WSIDATILINRGT
+648 WAMDATILINRGT
-661 IKANLNFGDWDGDQV
+661 VKANLNFGDWDGDQV

-686 SIQGNLY
+686 SVQGNLF

-700 VNRGEM
+700 VNQGEM
-706 TIVSAQ
+706 SIPAAQ
-712 ILQSNFYNLG
+712 ILQSNLYNLG

-743 NFGSITLN
+743 NFGSITLD
-751 GDMPSYTTLTNGL
+751 GDMPSYTTFTNGL

-770 VITVEEGAELNNE
+770 VITVEDGAELNNE
-783 ATLDNCGTIAVPAG
+783 ATLDNCGTVAVQAS
-797 GHLNNMG
+797 GHLNNLG
-804 LITGTGTLEL
+804 LITGTGVLEL
-814 DPNSWLSHDGII
+814 DPNSWLGHDGII

-866 ALSDGSCTLVIVS
+866 ALSDGSCTLVIVP
-879 GNLTV
+879 GDLTV

-904 GGSLSLSGSDAFFWG
+904 GGSLSLSGADAFFWG

-951 QSYLMVQEPLKLE
+951 QSYLMVQEPLELE
-964 SWAAVN
+964 SGAAVT
-970 LSESHLTALNGYS
+970 LSESHLTALNGYT

-990 IQGVMRAMV
+990 IHGVMRAMV
-999 QLELTGCTVGVKAG
+999 QLELAGCTVEVKAG
-1013 ELHCNNAV
+1013 ELHCNNAM

-1105 STENGGTFTGNQPKN
+1105 STESGGTFTGNQPKN